1 MRRLRRVS
9 CHAPHASA
17 TTARLAKIGRPA
29 VFAIR
34 LATSN
39 PVFGAPTD
47 EELELPDELP
57 PLLEAAVVVPL
68 VVAATLV
75 PIALVAV
82 TSMS

>member
-1 MRRLRRVS
+1 MRRLRRAS
-9 CHAPHASA
+9 CQAPAITAMIATAASV
-17 TTARLAKIGRPA
+17 GRPA

-39 PVFGAPTD
+39 PVFGTPTD

-75 PIALVAV
+75 PMALVAV